1 MPAAPVNLAWASGE
15 VQVAPRGAVTLRFG
29 EAPDQ
34 LEIELAGVADL
45 VELFAEADVVEHEG
59 TLGELTIGQRVTVAE
74 HCQLRWVIEVP
85 PEPREPVRLDVT
97 VTAAQG
103 QALWLWPGGADG
115 FLAVLPARGAGPV
128 LVVQAVQAELRVAHD
143 WGDGRTLRLALIP
156 PGLAVGR
163 RHVVQLRATVMA
175 DTRGIGALLPVWFAP
190 TSLAVGEEWNA
201 PIADLGVEVSSE
213 VTVSHSDVGAMV
225 TLTAPPGLHDFS
237 VHGLRGVT
245 DVVLHVAPPLAEVV
259 ASLAERLLAAGDL
272 TSAGA
277 VVVQRALQGGV
288 LHRTAEVEDA
298 LDRFDWTS
306 RDDLLAIAF
315 GSERAL
321 VEGERAMAAEAV
333 RRISALPVALGSPRV
348 EVLAWLAA
356 TTLGVAG
363 VPEAEASAPPGG
375 LVRLEQDIVRGRR
388 TGETAASLAAVL
400 GRVGAGLPGY
410 LVGLNATRH
419 ALLVGLLEG
428 VPEGWPE
435 APVAAV
441 AAQAARQQLLAC
453 YAGGD
458 LTDVTPLAWLLVSGW
473 QA

>member
-1 MPAAPVNLAWASGE
+1 MT
-15 VQVAPRGAVTLRFG
+15 PRGAVTLRVG

-34 LEIELAGVADL
+34 LEIALAGGPHF
-45 VELFAEADVVEHEG
+45 VEVFAEADVVEHEG
-59 TLGELTIGQRVTVAE
+59 SLGGLTIGQRISVAE
-74 HCQLRWVIEVP
+74 HCQLRWVVEVP
-85 PEPREPVRLDVT
+85 AEPVAPVRLDIT
-97 VTAAQG
+97 VTATPG
-103 QALWLWPGGADG
+103 QAMWLWPGGADG

-143 WGDGRTLRLALIP
+143 HGDGRTLRLALTP
-156 PGLAVGR
+156 VGLAVGR
-163 RHVVQLRATVMA
+163 RHVVQLKATVLT
-175 DTRGIGALLPVWFAP
+175 DTSGLGALLPVWFAS
-190 TSLAVGEEWNA
+190 TSLAAGEEWSA
-201 PIADLGVEVSSE
+201 PIADLGVEAGPE
-213 VTVSHSDVGAMV
+213 VTVSPAEVGSMV
-225 TLTAPPGLHDFS
+225 MMTAPPGLHDVT

-259 ASLAERLLAAGDL
+259 TSLAERLLAAGEL

-277 VVVQRALQGGV
+277 VIVQRALQAGS
-288 LHRTAEVEDA
+288 LRRTAEVEDA

-306 RDDLLAIAF
+306 RADLLAIAF

-321 VEGERAMAAEAV
+321 AEGERAMAAEAV
-333 RRISALPVALGSPRV
+333 RRISELPVTPGSPRV

-356 TTLGVAG
+356 ATLGVAG
-363 VPEAEASAPPGG
+363 VAGVPDAERSVPTDSLAG
-375 LVRLEQDIVRGRR
+375 LEQDIVRGRR
-388 TGETAASLAAVL
+388 TKETAASLAAVL

-435 APVAAV
+435 APLAAV

-458 LTDVTPLAWLLVSGW
+458 LIDVTPLAWLLISG
-473 QA
+473 